1 MNKVDLEKYLEAYT
15 FSFKLHKKQI
25 RKGSNIPYFTHLSSV
40 SNLIIENN
48 GTTTQAIAGLLHDA
62 VEDQG
67 GAKTLEVIKKKFGP
81 KVAKIVD
88 QCSDTFIDP
97 KPPWKE
103 RKTKYIK
110 DIKNKTQD
118 TLLVSLCD
126 KYHNANSI
134 LFDYQKIGDEIWDRF
149 TASKQETY
157 WYYESLYKEFKKY
170 LKNHSE
176 LIKAYKNTVDEMK
189 RIIQL

>member
-1 MNKVDLEKYLEAYT
+1 MKKFDLDRYLEAYVYCY
-15 FSFKLHKKQI
+15 KLHKKQT

-67 GAKTLEVIKKKFGP
+67 GAKTLAVIKRKFGP

-88 QCSDTFIDP
+88 QCSDTTIKP
-97 KPPWKE
+97 KPPWKT
-103 RKTKYIK
+103 RKIRYIK
-110 DIKNKTQD
+110 DIKTKTQD

-126 KYHNANSI
+126 KYHNANCI
-134 LFDYQKIGDEIWDRF
+134 LSDYQKVGEEIWDRF
-149 TASKQETY
+149 TASKQETF

-170 LKNHSE
+170 LKNHLE

-189 RIIQL
+189 RIIQ

>member
-1 MNKVDLEKYLEAYT
+1 MKKFDLDKYLEAYVY
-15 FSFKLHKKQI
+15 SYKLHKKQT

-67 GAKTLEVIKKKFGP
+67 GAKTLAAIKRKFGP

-88 QCSDTFIDP
+88 QCSDTTIKP
-97 KPPWKE
+97 KPPWKT
-103 RKTKYIK
+103 RKIKYIK

-126 KYHNANSI
+126 KHHNANCI
-134 LFDYQKIGDEIWDRF
+134 LSDYQKVGEEIWDRF
-149 TASKQETY
+149 TASKQETL

-170 LKNHSE
+170 LKNHLE
-176 LIKAYKNTVDEMK
+176 LIKAYKNAVDEMK
-189 RIIQL
+189 RIIQ

>member
-1 MNKVDLEKYLEAYT
+1 M
-15 FSFKLHKKQI
+15 

-67 GAKTLEVIKKKFGP
+67 GAKTLAVIKRKFGP

-88 QCSDTFIDP
+88 QCSDTTIKP
-97 KPPWKE
+97 KPPWKA
-103 RKTKYIK
+103 RKTKYIQK
-110 DIKNKTQD
+110 IKNKTQD

-126 KYHNANSI
+126 KYHNANCI
-134 LFDYQKIGDEIWDRF
+134 LSDYKKVGEGIWDRF
-149 TASKQETY
+149 TASKQETF

-176 LIKAYKNTVDEMK
+176 LIKAYKDTVDEMK
-189 RIIQL
+189 RIIQ